1 MPTKRQKRKD
11 GNYAIRRKVA
21 PYKDKNGRVQTYRT
35 FYGKTIKEAES
46 KFREY
51 KAGTNNAPA
60 FFDDLI
66 NAWILETFLP
76 DPRLSP
82 RTKQR
87 YIDAYRKNL
96 EPQKEFIH
104 KAITDITYQ
113 DIQRA
118 YNNMTCAPSSV
129 RACHKLLVRFFA
141 LMTATGTINRDP
153 LQGVIIPAPKKKTP
167 TGEIITFTEKELSSI
182 KEYLHRSDLNAFE
195 QKRIDKYRFLILLLM
210 STGARISE
218 ALALTYEDITP
229 EHITIN
235 KQVSARP
242 VFENGKSAG
251 YDLIITDTKTP
262 RAIRTIPITK
272 SLYSEFIEHKKRHR
286 AEMIRKGYR
295 TNYVFT
301 TSTGSL
307 IDKRSLR
314 HSLDRIHASAGA
326 RPLGAHAY
334 RRTFASRLAAAGT
347 PIQVLADL
355 LGHTDINI
363 TAKYY
368 INVPDTAKKSAVE
381 LLG

>member
-21 PYKDKNGRVQTYRT
+21 PYKDKNGNVQTYRT
-35 FYGKTIKEAES
+35 FYGKTVKDAER
-46 KFREY
+46 KYQEY
-51 KAGTNNAPA
+51 KAGANSTPA

-66 NAWILETFLP
+66 NEWITETFLP

-82 RTKQR
+82 RSKQR

-118 YNNMTCAPSSV
+118 YNNMSCAPSSV
-129 RACHKLLVRFFA
+129 KACNKLLVRFFG

-153 LQGVIIPAPKKKTP
+153 LQGVILPAQKKKTP
-167 TGEIITFTEKELSSI
+167 TGEIITFTDDEISSI
-182 KEYLHRSDLNAFE
+182 KAYLQSSDLNSFE
-195 QKRIDKYRFLILLLM
+195 KKRIDKYRFLILLLM
-210 STGARISE
+210 NTGVRISE
-218 ALALTYEDITP
+218 ALALTYDDITP
-229 EHITIN
+229 DHITIN

-242 VFENGKSAG
+242 KFSQGKSAG

-262 RAIRTIPITK
+262 RAIRSIPITK

-295 TNYVFT
+295 ANYVFT

-314 HSLDRIHASAGA
+314 HTLDRIHADAGA
-326 RPLGAHAY
+326 RPLGAHACQPFSCCRHTY
-334 RRTFASRLAAAGT
+334 TSFGGSART
-347 PIQVLADL
+347 
-355 LGHTDINI
+355 
-363 TAKYY
+363 Y
-368 INVPDTAKKSAVE
+368 
-381 LLG
+381 